1 MGAGPPLLRFAFSL
15 PWASLSPCPAPRPHS
30 FAPACPQT
38 HSRASRVMIMRM
50 GRRFMPPTQLLLH
63 MKLYKMVVNSVP
75 TYGRGRRGGLQGQHA
90 GSNPWRGTPGPGGT
104 QEAHVLPLGRRGTV
118 VWGRRFLLCGPLPS
132 TPHPPSIHSWGTL
145 SATHHAGLGRPT
157 GCGLLAPATSPTR
170 LGVKPW
176 DWVWA
181 HAQVSVG
188 TAGFC
193 MPWAPLG
200 RGALPWG
207 REEPN
212 LAHVHVS
219 GACGALTHEPRTP
232 APWES
237 RDHRMNSCHVLP
249 GSGYK

>member
-1 MGAGPPLLRFAFSL
+1 MPSL
-15 PWASLSPCPAPRPHS
+15 PSALLCPH
-30 FAPACPQT
+30 
-38 HSRASRVMIMRM
+38 
-50 GRRFMPPTQLLLH
+50 
-63 MKLYKMVVNSVP
+63 VP
-75 TYGRGRRGGLQGQHA
+75 TDSLPGLQGDDNEDGPPVHAPHTAAVAHEVVQDGGEFRPHLQAGEAGRAA
-90 GSNPWRGTPGPGGT
+90 GSACRLQPMEGHSWARRHPGSTCP
-104 QEAHVLPLGRRGTV
+104 ALGRRGTV

-132 TPHPPSIHSWGTL
+132 TLHPPSIHSWGTL

-157 GCGLLAPATSPTR
+157 GCGLLAPTTSPTR
-170 LGVKPW
+170 LGVKSW

-237 RDHRMNSCHVLP
+237 WDHRMNSCHVLP